1 MILKITYEVVV
12 SIPYLEK
19 WMSSPE
25 NKDETVLKFFN
36 IVFGKRSQHESSS
49 SEKLSHFVS
58 GYVCL
63 WSCLCWKCAKWIEV
77 VRKTNHLDNPFFF
90 TRYVHYFGTR
100 LREDAVTLTAEIAIA
115 GSRRNAEGLDETGQ
129 EDVRAA
135 KVAKAQIEELLQG
148 EGTSKKKGRTASSSR
163 GALRKAFNTMSES
176 VPFVI
181 LWLARIGMFTMSYTY
196 TSFPGLLHL
205 LWVIL
210 SFILPEEWTYI
221 ISIIVAVPL
230 LSFEFLIIYCSKI
243 PVIGEA
249 DYFGRFKGEL
259 AFEMKRPV
267 LEQALMYVTLVV
279 FYAMNSALIIKRRMP
294 KENSLIVFFSK
305 RVSGEGSSGIWRGL
319 LYLVE
324 WVHIPILAAF
334 WAYGDRV
341 DTVDPVGAAGPD
353 GVAMPLEGVES
364 GPRAPLKTLCY
375 FLFFT
380 VYAAYGQVY
389 RKTSLL
395 LVLFAARSILWAYLA
410 LLAAIKDPQTLQVL
424 NRLGWADG
432 LAAALLR
439 DEARYDVVE
448 PLLNPDSSGLYY
460 RFKPHAFDWTA
471 LLVLNAL

>member
-1 MILKITYEVVV
+1 M
-12 SIPYLEK
+12 
-19 WMSSPE
+19 
-25 NKDETVLKFFN
+25 F
-36 IVFGKRSQHESSS
+36 
-49 SEKLSHFVS
+49 
-58 GYVCL
+58 
-63 WSCLCWKCAKWIEV
+63 
-77 VRKTNHLDNPFFF
+77 
-90 TRYVHYFGTR
+90 
-100 LREDAVTLTAEIAIA
+100 AI
-115 GSRRNAEGLDETGQ
+115 
-129 EDVRAA
+129 
-135 KVAKAQIEELLQG
+135 
-148 EGTSKKKGRTASSSR
+148 
-163 GALRKAFNTMSES
+163 
-176 VPFVI
+176 
-181 LWLARIGMFTMSYTY
+181 SYTY

-210 SFILPEEWTYI
+210 SFILPEEWTYFF
-221 ISIIVAVPL
+221 SIIVAVPL
-230 LSFEFLIIYCSKI
+230 LSFEFLVIYCSKI
-243 PVIGEA
+243 PVMGEA

-341 DTVDPVGAAGPD
+341 DTVDPVGAARLD
-353 GVAMPLEGVES
+353 GVAMPLEGVEP

-375 FLFFT
+375 FLFLT
-380 VYAAYGQVY
+380 VYAAYGQMY

-395 LVLFAARSILWAYLA
+395 LVLFVARSILWAYVA
-410 LLAAIKDPQTLQVL
+410 LLAAIKDPRTLQVL

-432 LAAALLR
+432 LADALLR